1 MSDNMGKLM
10 KLLMTDE
17 ALQQKVKAAAENYTG
32 EQTEEAVFGAVLAPL
47 AEEQGL
53 PVTFEE
59 YRALTEKV
67 RTGEASEDELLQAA
81 GGADYSRI
89 NGGGVGMS
97 SCSGMGFGIGL
108 TAGAKGGALCI
119 VMGGGFGGSFCLVV
133 GMTDN

>member
-1 MSDNMGKLM
+1 MSGNMEKLIQ
-10 KLLMTDE
+10 LLMTDE
-17 ALQQKVKAAAENYTG
+17 VLQQKVKAAAESYTG
-32 EQTEEAVFGAVLAPL
+32 EQTPEAVFEAVIAPL

-97 SCSGMGFGIGL
+97 SCTGMGFGIGL

-119 VMGGGFGGSFCLVV
+119 VLGGGFGDSFCLAA
-133 GMTDN
+133 GMTEN